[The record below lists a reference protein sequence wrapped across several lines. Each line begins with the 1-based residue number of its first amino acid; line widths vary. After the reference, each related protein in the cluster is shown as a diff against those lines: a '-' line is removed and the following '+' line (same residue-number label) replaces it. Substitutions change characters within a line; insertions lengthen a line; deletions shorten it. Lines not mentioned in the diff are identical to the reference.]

1 MLLEK
6 EQKMVCVTQQIQ
18 IGAEIKCLQ
27 PKILDDSFIF
37 SAGRIKG
44 GGGMAR
50 EPTKPDSCL
59 CLFDLRFRGTRG
71 CNV

>member
-18 IGAEIKCLQ
+18 IGTEIKCSQ

-37 SAGRIKG
+37 SVGRIKG
-44 GGGMAR
+44 RRR
-50 EPTKPDSCL
+50 EGP
-59 CLFDLRFRGTRG
+59 
-71 CNV
+71 